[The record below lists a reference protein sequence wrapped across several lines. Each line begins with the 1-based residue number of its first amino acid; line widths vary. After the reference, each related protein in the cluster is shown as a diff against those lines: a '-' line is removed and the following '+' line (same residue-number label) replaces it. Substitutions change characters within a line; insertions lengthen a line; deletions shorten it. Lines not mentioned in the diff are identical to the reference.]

1 MSFDFSTLDSRQ
13 ESKLSQSLS
22 SRAMSFDDIHCID
35 IQINKICLN
44 PFRAGRC
51 LSTERRGDKTVLC
64 SRLNPFRAGRCLSTD
79 DVLNMRTHFRVS
91 IPFEQGD
98 VFRPRNGDSSE
109 SIGLCLNPFRAGRCL
124 STKKE
129 RQLQMLENVSIPF
142 EQGDVFRQKLYFLD
156 NENFYTSQSL
166 SSRAMSFDCSGMLEA
181 GIMRPFRPT
190 SQFFW
195 KVKELALDLS
205 K

>member
-1 MSFDFSTLDSRQ
+1 MRPTNTLTHG
-13 ESKLSQSLS
+13 LSQSLS
-22 SRAMSFDDIHCID
+22 SRAMSFDLISFIAIVCLFS
-35 IQINKICLN
+35 LN

-51 LSTERRGDKTVLC
+51 LSTATIFNYKATIVG
-64 SRLNPFRAGRCLSTD
+64 
-79 DVLNMRTHFRVS
+79 
-91 IPFEQGD
+91 
-98 VFRPRNGDSSE
+98 
-109 SIGLCLNPFRAGRCL
+109 LNPFRAGRCL
-124 STKKE
+124 STKFYHLLAS
-129 RQLQMLENVSIPF
+129 RSIVSIPF
-142 EQGDVFRQKLYFLD
+142 EQGDVFRHNCPEEVVVD
-156 NENFYTSQSL
+156 NTSQSL

>member
-1 MSFDFSTLDSRQ
+1 MSFDEEQ
-13 ESKLSQSLS
+13 
-22 SRAMSFDDIHCID
+22 A
-35 IQINKICLN
+35 
-44 PFRAGRC
+44 
-51 LSTERRGDKTVLC
+51 ERVRDQL
-64 SRLNPFRAGRCLSTD
+64 
-79 DVLNMRTHFRVS
+79 VS

-98 VFRPRNGDSSE
+98 VFRPITSSDY
-109 SIGLCLNPFRAGRCL
+109 GQRYA
-124 STKKE
+124 
-129 RQLQMLENVSIPF
+129 
-142 EQGDVFRQKLYFLD
+142 
-156 NENFYTSQSL
+156 SQSL

>member
-1 MSFDFSTLDSRQ
+1 MS
-13 ESKLSQSLS
+13 
-22 SRAMSFDDIHCID
+22 
-35 IQINKICLN
+35 CLN

-51 LSTERRGDKTVLC
+51 LSTLKLVLLRRLLMSQSLS
-64 SRLNPFRAGRCLSTD
+64 SRAMSFDVYKCDRCDGSTWSQSLSSRAMSFDVTQWNEEEQASMSQSLSSRAMSFD
-79 DVLNMRTHFRVS
+79 IKHWKKRILRYWS
-91 IPFEQGD
+91 QSL
-98 VFRPRNGDSSE
+98 SS
-109 SIGLCLNPFRAGRCL
+109 RAMSFDEL
-124 STKKE
+124 
-129 RQLQMLENVSIPF
+129 LQVMLPSN
-142 EQGDVFRQKLYFLD
+142 L
-156 NENFYTSQSL
+156 SQSL

>member
-1 MSFDFSTLDSRQ
+1 MSFDVGSLAIVETAVT
-13 ESKLSQSLS
+13 SQSLS
-22 SRAMSFDDIHCID
+22 SRAMSFDKHWVM
-35 IQINKICLN
+35 QVLT
-44 PFRAGRC
+44 
-51 LSTERRGDKTVLC
+51 STW
-64 SRLNPFRAGRCLSTD
+64 
-79 DVLNMRTHFRVS
+79 VS

-98 VFRPRNGDSSE
+98 VFRHLCLV
-109 SIGLCLNPFRAGRCL
+109 SIPWSVLCLNPFRAGRCL
-124 STKKE
+124 STVE
-129 RQLQMLENVSIPF
+129 RRLDSDYQKVSIPF
-142 EQGDVFRQKLYFLD
+142 EQGDVFRRSDYQEIKGASL
-156 NENFYTSQSL
+156 SQSL

>member
-1 MSFDFSTLDSRQ
+1 MAYR
-13 ESKLSQSLS
+13 KPSQSLS
-22 SRAMSFDDIHCID
+22 SRAMSFDGGQTWNIHTIM
-35 IQINKICLN
+35 ICLN

-51 LSTERRGDKTVLC
+51 LST
-64 SRLNPFRAGRCLSTD
+64 PFSG
-79 DVLNMRTHFRVS
+79 
-91 IPFEQGD
+91 
-98 VFRPRNGDSSE
+98 
-109 SIGLCLNPFRAGRCL
+109 
-124 STKKE
+124 
-129 RQLQMLENVSIPF
+129 
-142 EQGDVFRQKLYFLD
+142 LYF
-156 NENFYTSQSL
+156 NSSKSQSL

>member
-1 MSFDFSTLDSRQ
+1 MSFDN
-13 ESKLSQSLS
+13 ENYSKDLAE
-22 SRAMSFDDIHCID
+22 R
-35 IQINKICLN
+35 CLN

-51 LSTERRGDKTVLC
+51 LSTEELKKHLAVLT
-64 SRLNPFRAGRCLSTD
+64 RLNPFRAGRCLSTLD
-79 DVLNMRTHFRVS
+79 
-91 IPFEQGD
+91 
-98 VFRPRNGDSSE
+98 
-109 SIGLCLNPFRAGRCL
+109 IGKQLKTKRSLNPFRAGRCL
-124 STKKE
+124 STELKS
-129 RQLQMLENVSIPF
+129 LW
-142 EQGDVFRQKLYFLD
+142 
-156 NENFYTSQSL
+156 NEYARSQSL

>member
-1 MSFDFSTLDSRQ
+1 MKIVSIPFEQGDVFRLEAQ
-13 ESKLSQSLS
+13 QL
-22 SRAMSFDDIHCID
+22 
-35 IQINKICLN
+35 IQTRKKGLN

-51 LSTERRGDKTVLC
+51 LSTNIFMIEVLKK
-64 SRLNPFRAGRCLSTD
+64 LY
-79 DVLNMRTHFRVS
+79 VS

-98 VFRPRNGDSSE
+98 VFRP
-109 SIGLCLNPFRAGRCL
+109 AVAAL
-124 STKKE
+124 SGCAE
-129 RQLQMLENVSIPF
+129 L
-142 EQGDVFRQKLYFLD
+142 
-156 NENFYTSQSL
+156 SQSL

>member
-1 MSFDFSTLDSRQ
+1 MSFDIPECITEYKSAGLNPFRAGRCLSTV
-13 ESKLSQSLS
+13 SLGS
-22 SRAMSFDDIHCID
+22 TVGDATS
-35 IQINKICLN
+35 LN

-51 LSTERRGDKTVLC
+51 LSTEEEINKVI
-64 SRLNPFRAGRCLSTD
+64 S
-79 DVLNMRTHFRVS
+79 DV
-91 IPFEQGD
+91 E
-98 VFRPRNGDSSE
+98 
-109 SIGLCLNPFRAGRCL
+109 
-124 STKKE
+124 
-129 RQLQMLENVSIPF
+129 
-142 EQGDVFRQKLYFLD
+142 
-156 NENFYTSQSL
+156 SQSL